1 MVRYAVDKNGVLLDA
16 QRKTCNNEDDS
27 YTCLFCQAPLTFRK
41 GSIKTMS
48 KTRKIFECVSCFTHG
63 TNDMSCISD
72 NFVSSRGE
80 SEIHKKGK
88 DATVDI
94 IRKTAELYFPKDNIL
109 PIKEFEYLGDYRRR
123 ADVAATRNGTGFA
136 NFEIQVSPIPF
147 ETTESRCDKDK
158 KNKVGNTYF
167 IVGEI
172 DKTIKTGN
180 KGVGGNN
187 TSQARLEDSIFNE
200 HKIVHTIEEVV
211 TRQKII
217 TFRDRRSNF
226 EYKTP
231 PITIDS
237 HVIINQRREGEFSP
251 SPLTIIKVAQLL
263 EDSIIKQEQLNKNTT
278 YFNSSSDTNIDSS
291 SVNPLYDDEDDDRYD
306 TCLSALR
313 SKNIEK
319 IRLIC
324 KTNKGYTGVI
334 LRINLKSK
342 KAKVLLLNENNPVEI
357 DFKYLYVSEKDAK
370 SFLNN
375 SNASYIKNNSVF
387 SEDSTQ
393 YLEYIS
399 EREVI
404 IPSSTNTNPIN
415 NFDDALFRR
424 INEIDESPVTKK
436 AEVLNLDHPILV
448 NETILDIPNEAIK
461 DSNTDSSKSFDI
473 QCVSRSK
480 DVYDYADLYDYSM
493 INVGSRVRST
503 IYKNMAGIV
512 AKKEVIEVSGIPS
525 ATFITVQ
532 WDNGEISHPYPH
544 QIAIELVLNK

>member
-1 MVRYAVDKNGVLLDA
+1 
-16 QRKTCNNEDDS
+16 
-27 YTCLFCQAPLTFRK
+27 
-41 GSIKTMS
+41 
-48 KTRKIFECVSCFTHG
+48 
-63 TNDMSCISD
+63 
-72 NFVSSRGE
+72 
-80 SEIHKKGK
+80 
-88 DATVDI
+88 
-94 IRKTAELYFPKDNIL
+94 
-109 PIKEFEYLGDYRRR
+109 
-123 ADVAATRNGTGFA
+123 
-136 NFEIQVSPIPF
+136 
-147 ETTESRCDKDK
+147 
-158 KNKVGNTYF
+158 
-167 IVGEI
+167 
-172 DKTIKTGN
+172 
-180 KGVGGNN
+180 
-187 TSQARLEDSIFNE
+187 
-200 HKIVHTIEEVV
+200 
-211 TRQKII
+211 
-217 TFRDRRSNF
+217 
-226 EYKTP
+226 
-231 PITIDS
+231 
-237 HVIINQRREGEFSP
+237 
-251 SPLTIIKVAQLL
+251 
-263 EDSIIKQEQLNKNTT
+263 
-278 YFNSSSDTNIDSS
+278 
-291 SVNPLYDDEDDDRYD
+291 VNPLYDDEDDDRYD
-306 TCLSALR
+306 TCLSALL

-334 LRINLKSK
+334 LSINLKSK

-370 SFLNN
+370 SCLNN